1 MRSSPTRT
9 FSPSD
14 LCLEAGCIVHQ
25 QASPTGQGSQDDGYP
40 EYSSQGL
47 LFLSLPCLLP
57 TPTAATNS
65 ASQSPI
71 PALRPSAYSS
81 PVLAQVFPSRC
92 VHSHPQSIPMPAPMV
107 LQTSLSHPAL
117 QLLHLLH
124 PPAVPRQR
132 PACQSWSGRW

>member
-25 QASPTGQGSQDDGYP
+25 QASPTGQSSQDDGYL
-40 EYSSQGL
+40 EFTSQGL

-57 TPTAATNS
+57 TSTAATNS
-65 ASQSPI
+65 APRSPI

-81 PVLAQVFPSRC
+81 SVLAQVSPSRC
-92 VHSHPQSIPMPAPMV
+92 VPQSIPMPAPV
-107 LQTSLSHPAL
+107 ALQTSLSHPAL
-117 QLLHLLH
+117 QLLHLLR